1 MVGSCVGFNDVVVF
15 VTMFRCMLECCG
27 GCYSFVVVVT
37 MLRLLLFCYG
47 VFRVNVCVVIGNELV
62 VGL

>member
-1 MVGSCVGFNDVVVF
+1 MLVCCDVVVI
-15 VTMFRCMLECCG
+15 
-27 GCYSFVVVVT
+27 VT

-62 VGL
+62 VRLQCWLL